1 MEADRGF
8 GRLGEEF
15 ASDAG
20 LDPHI
25 FLLGICFLQ
34 SYITVYTGKDQQPL
48 NGRLHHLASPKTISV
63 LATAAPPRRWGDGA
77 KRKVG
82 PLSLSYVSYGVQ
94 LSTTEEW
101 AAASKVV

>member
-1 MEADRGF
+1 MEANRSF

-20 LDPHI
+20 LDQHI

-34 SYITVYTGKDQQPL
+34 SHLIVYTEKDQQPL
-48 NGRLHHLASPKTISV
+48 NGRLHHLASPKTIPV

-77 KRKVG
+77 KRKVE
-82 PLSLSYVSYGVQ
+82 PLSFPFLRS
-94 LSTTEEW
+94 STLHLGE
-101 AAASKVV
+101 SLII